1 MVQTL
6 HDLGGI
12 VLNAL
17 PTFFLI
23 ILLAI
28 FVKFLYLN
36 PLEKVLSER
45 FRLTEGARK
54 AAEDSLKNA
63 DTKIAEY
70 QEALNRARTEIYQEQ
85 AVFLQSLHAEQAE
98 LARAARIESDARVA
112 AIKLSIAQEADMAR
126 ESLDLQSDALAAE
139 IADAI
144 LGATRR
150 AA

>member
-1 MVQTL
+1 MDKTL

-12 VLNAL
+12 VLNGL
-17 PTFFLI
+17 PTFFLVL
-23 ILLAI
+23 ILAF
-28 FVKFLYLN
+28 FVRFLYLK
-36 PLEKVLSER
+36 PLEKVLAER

-70 QEALNRARTEIYQEQ
+70 QNALNKVRNEIYQEQ
-85 AVFLQSLHAEQAE
+85 AAFLQKIHAEQAE
-98 LARAARIESDARVA
+98 LVRAVRTESEARVME
-112 AIKLSIAQEADMAR
+112 IKLSIAQEADAAR
-126 ESLDLQSDALAAE
+126 DQLEAQAETLAGQ

-144 LGATRR
+144 LRRR

>member
-12 VLNAL
+12 VLNGL
-17 PTFFLI
+17 PTFFLVL
-23 ILLAI
+23 ILAA
-28 FVKFLYLN
+28 FVKFLYLK
-36 PLEKVLSER
+36 PLEKVLAER
-45 FRLTEGARK
+45 FRLTEGARQ

-70 QEALNRARTEIYQEQ
+70 QEALSRARNEIYREQAEYLQKLNTDQAALSQAARTE
-85 AVFLQSLHAEQAE
+85 
-98 LARAARIESDARVA
+98 SDSRVS
-112 AIKLSIAQEADMAR
+112 AIKLSIAREADAAR
-126 ESLDLQSDALAAE
+126 ESLESQSEMLAAE

-144 LGATRR
+144 LGRR